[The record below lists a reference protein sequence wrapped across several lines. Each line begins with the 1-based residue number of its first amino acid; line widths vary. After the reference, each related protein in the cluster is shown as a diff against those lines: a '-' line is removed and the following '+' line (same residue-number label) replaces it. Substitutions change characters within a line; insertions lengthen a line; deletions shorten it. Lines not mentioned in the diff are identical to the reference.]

1 MHIFKEIE
9 PLKAFLNQ
17 KRAQRQSIGLV
28 PTMGAL
34 HPGHLI
40 LVESSKAENQV
51 TVASIYINPTQFNNP
66 VDLEKYPRTLEK
78 DIALLEG
85 GGCDVLFCPDN
96 DEMYAQTSTV
106 KFDFGHLD
114 KILEGEFR
122 PGHFSGVALVVSK
135 LFNIVRHDIAYFGQK
150 DYQQFLIIS
159 RLVEELK
166 FGIQLQCIPTHR
178 EPDGLA
184 MSSRNLRLSESERG
198 KAIVFF
204 NSFLVA
210 RESIKSGMKIS
221 DVKKQ
226 VKKMCEAEEGVL
238 LDYFEVADCE
248 NLILLESVKEPD
260 QSIMLI
266 AGFVGDVRLID
277 NMMVEQR

>member
-1 MHIFKEIE
+1 
-9 PLKAFLNQ
+9 
-17 KRAQRQSIGLV
+17 
-28 PTMGAL
+28 
-34 HPGHLI
+34 
-40 LVESSKAENQV
+40 
-51 TVASIYINPTQFNNP
+51 
-66 VDLEKYPRTLEK
+66 
-78 DIALLEG
+78 
-85 GGCDVLFCPDN
+85 
-96 DEMYAQTSTV
+96 
-106 KFDFGHLD
+106 
-114 KILEGEFR
+114 
-122 PGHFSGVALVVSK
+122 
-135 LFNIVRHDIAYFGQK
+135 
-150 DYQQFLIIS
+150 
-159 RLVEELK
+159 
-166 FGIQLQCIPTHR
+166 
-178 EPDGLA
+178 